1 MSSAMTITPEEL
13 HRLSLFKSTQF
24 DDIEDVLMQCTVL
37 RVDAGRIVIAA
48 GQPNKRLYLVVEGK
62 LQVRLDSLDNPP
74 VATIGQGEM
83 FGELSVID
91 GEYTSAFVVTETPCR
106 IVGLDGNI
114 LWELFRRTPYVA
126 HNLMSTLARRLRDSN
141 KVIED
146 LQRRLREQAGS
157 DDD

>member
-1 MSSAMTITPEEL
+1 MSGSMTITAEEL

-24 DDIEDVLMQCTVL
+24 DDIEDVLMQASVL
-37 RVDAGRIVIAA
+37 RIDPGRVVIAA

-62 LQVRLDSLDNPP
+62 LQVRLDSLENPP
-74 VATIGQGEM
+74 VARIGQGEM

-106 IVGLDGNI
+106 IMGIDGDV

-126 HNLMSTLARRLRDSN
+126 HNLLSMLTKRLRDSN
-141 KVIED
+141 RIIEG
-146 LQRRLREQAGS
+146 LQSRLS
-157 DDD
+157 DS

>member
-1 MSSAMTITPEEL
+1 MSGSMTITAEEL

-24 DDIEDVLMQCTVL
+24 DDIEDVLMQASVL
-37 RVDAGRIVIAA
+37 RIDPGRVVIAA

-74 VATIGQGEM
+74 VARIGQGEM

-106 IVGLDGNI
+106 IMGIDGDV

-126 HNLMSTLARRLRDSN
+126 HNLLSMLTKRLRDSN
-141 KVIED
+141 RIIEG
-146 LQRRLREQAGS
+146 LQSRLS
-157 DDD
+157 DS

>member
-1 MSSAMTITPEEL
+1 MTITPEEL

-24 DDIEDVLMQCTVL
+24 DDIEDILVQASVL
-37 RVDAGRIVIAA
+37 RIDAGRIVIAA
-48 GQPNKRLYLVVEGK
+48 GQPNKRLYLVIEGT

-74 VATIGQGEM
+74 VARIGEGEM

-106 IVGLDGNI
+106 IMGLDGDV

-126 HNLMSTLARRLRDSN
+126 HNLLSMLAKRLRNSN
-141 KVIED
+141 KVIEG
-146 LQRRLREQAGS
+146 LQGRLAAS
-157 DDD
+157 D

>member
-1 MSSAMTITPEEL
+1 MSGSMTITAEEL

-24 DDIEDVLMQCTVL
+24 DDIEDVLMQASVL
-37 RVDAGRIVIAA
+37 RIDPGRVVIAA

-74 VATIGQGEM
+74 VARIGQGEM

-106 IVGLDGNI
+106 IMGIDGDV

-126 HNLMSTLARRLRDSN
+126 HNLLSMLTKRLRDSN
-141 KVIED
+141 RIIEG
-146 LQRRLREQAGS
+146 LQSRLS
-157 DDD
+157 DT

>member
-1 MSSAMTITPEEL
+1 MSGSMTITAEEL

-24 DDIEDVLMQCTVL
+24 DDIEHVLMQASVL
-37 RVDAGRIVIAA
+37 RIDPGRVVIAA

-74 VATIGQGEM
+74 VARIGQGEM

-106 IVGLDGNI
+106 IMGIDGDV

-126 HNLMSTLARRLRDSN
+126 HNLLSMLTKRLRDSN
-141 KVIED
+141 RIIEG
-146 LQRRLREQAGS
+146 LQSRLS
-157 DDD
+157 DT

>member
-1 MSSAMTITPEEL
+1 MSSALTITPAEL

-24 DDIEDVLMQCTVL
+24 DDIEDVLMQCSVL
-37 RVDAGRIVIAA
+37 RIDAGRIVIAA
-48 GQPNKRLYLVVEGK
+48 GQPNRRLYLVVEGK
-62 LQVRLDSLDNPP
+62 LQVRLDSLENPP
-74 VATIGQGEM
+74 VATIGAGEM

-106 IVGLDGNI
+106 IIGLDGDV
-114 LWELFRRTPYVA
+114 LWELFKRTPYVA

-146 LQRRLREQAGS
+146 LQRQLS
-157 DDD
+157 SKSSP

>member
-1 MSSAMTITPEEL
+1 MSSSMTITPEEL

-24 DDIEDVLMQCTVL
+24 DDIEDVLIQASVL

-48 GQPNKRLYLVVEGK
+48 GQPNKRLYIVIEGR

-74 VATIGQGEM
+74 VARISEGEM

-106 IVGLDGNI
+106 IMGLDGEV
-114 LWELFRRTPYVA
+114 LWELFKRTPYVA
-126 HNLMSTLARRLRDSN
+126 HNLLSMLAKRLRNSN
-141 KVIED
+141 KVIES
-146 LQRRLREQAGS
+146 LQGKIKS
-157 DDD
+157 G